1 MTTNYH
7 PASFSFTAPQFSVD
21 QLQCENASLSKDAT
35 YTLTCE
41 KHGYN
46 PILRETPEMR
56 QRGLAQ
62 FEEALQGVSD
72 KREYL
77 RAVELAP
84 ELVRTESDPLRFLR
98 CDNYDAWAAALRLTM
113 YWKMRCKLFGDR
125 AFLPMTQTG
134 EGALTNQD
142 VERLREGAMRLVDP
156 DKMGR
161 AVIYIRRAAV
171 TRTTQDGPI
180 MVSTKK
186 MDISRLTAT
195 MSNFEG
201 IFPRFLKPFLLLLLR
216 PLAPLHV
223 LPTLCRL

>member
-1 MTTNYH
+1 MTTNYI
-7 PASFSFTAPQFSVD
+7 PAAFSYTAPQFSVK
-21 QLQCENASLSKDAT
+21 QLECEKAFLSKDESYAIA
-35 YTLTCE
+35 CE
-41 KHGYN
+41 THGWN

-84 ELVRTESDPLRFLR
+84 ELVRIESDPLRFLR
-98 CDNYDAWAAALRLTM
+98 CENYDAWAAALRLTK
-113 YWKMRCKLFGDR
+113 YWKMRCKLFGDT

-134 EGALTNQD
+134 EGAWTNQD

-161 AVIYIRRAAV
+161 AVIYLRRAAA
-171 TRTTQDGPI
+171 TRAPQDGP
-180 MVSTKK
+180 MVVSTK
-186 MDISRLTAT
+186 
-195 MSNFEG
+195 
-201 IFPRFLKPFLLLLLR
+201 
-216 PLAPLHV
+216 
-223 LPTLCRL
+223 TLYVS

>member
-1 MTTNYH
+1 MATNYL
-7 PASFSFTAPQFSVD
+7 PATLSYTSPQISLG
-21 QLQCENASLSKDAT
+21 QLEGEKASLSEDEG
-35 YTLTCE
+35 YTIACE
-41 KHGYN
+41 KHGWN

-77 RAVELAP
+77 RAIELAP

-98 CDNYDAWAAALRLTM
+98 CENYDAWAAALRLTK
-113 YWKMRCKLFGDR
+113 YWKMRCKIFGDR

-134 EGALTNQD
+134 EGAMTNQD

-161 AVIYIRRAAV
+161 AVIYMRRAAII
-171 TRTTQDGPI
+171 RTIQDMPI
-180 MVSTKK
+180 AVSTKT
-186 MDISRLTAT
+186 MHIS
-195 MSNFEG
+195 
-201 IFPRFLKPFLLLLLR
+201 
-216 PLAPLHV
+216 
-223 LPTLCRL
+223 